1 MSVATAVRATKAGVE
16 IGLKVV
22 PRAKHPGLD
31 GLHDGRLKLR
41 LASPPVDGKANKE
54 VVELMASL
62 LGVKRDC
69 VELVAGE
76 TSRQKT
82 VLVTGLGADE
92 VARRLESKIPLED
105 KRS

>member
-1 MSVATAVRATKAGVE
+1 MSAAAAVRATTRGVE

-22 PRAKHPGLD
+22 PRARKPGLD

-54 VVELMASL
+54 VVEVLAAL
-62 LGVKRDC
+62 LDVRRDQ
-69 VELVAGE
+69 VELIAGE

-82 VLVTGLGADE
+82 VCVTGLPADE
-92 VARRLESKIPLED
+92 IARRLDSKIP
-105 KRS
+105 SGG